1 MVVCIKLVSCSADRL
16 YSSILYVFCAT
27 GALAACSYIPTK
39 REKIFQVLYKA
50 LNSKTSELQEVAH
63 DCMKN
68 VSNNQLTEH
77 QYFY

>member
-1 MVVCIKLVSCSADRL
+1 MIEDIIWGRF
-16 YSSILYVFCAT
+16 YIIT
-27 GALAACSYIPTK
+27 GALAACSYIPSK

-68 VSNNQLTEH
+68 VS
-77 QYFY
+77 YSPVIYDWR